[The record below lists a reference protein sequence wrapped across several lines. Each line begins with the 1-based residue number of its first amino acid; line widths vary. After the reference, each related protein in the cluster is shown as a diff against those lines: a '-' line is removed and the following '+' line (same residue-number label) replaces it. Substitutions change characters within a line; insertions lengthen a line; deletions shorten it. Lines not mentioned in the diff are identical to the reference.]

1 MLSIPPN
8 GSGAASMA
16 PIDGTASS
24 GLCILPNLEMN
35 RINFP
40 HEKETDGTLI
50 LGKTVR
56 TIVRVGR
63 LPGLPP
69 TASKRLIMSLH
80 DGSGEITANRVTTG
94 KPMYND
100 SSNALMQEMRPEV
113 PPQPDLDPMGSGVER
128 AACVAEATFDFKF
141 SVTASQVHGNSTNTP
156 VWLRFTVEGSP
167 DLYVDTPHFRLVA
180 KKDKR
185 ESVATLMMSALKSI
199 KQVPCREGSS
209 PRPSSDPAPSANL
222 KPQPHANP
230 NPNPSRRAPN
240 LTPHPQKGVRRP
252 RQGGC

>member
-94 KPMYND
+94 KSMYND

-113 PPQPDLDPMGSGVER
+113 PPQPDLSSGFVHPAQPRDEPHQFPARER
-128 AACVAEATFDFKF
+128 DRRNPHPGQDGEDNRACR
-141 SVTASQVHGNSTNTP
+141 ASP
-156 VWLRFTVEGSP
+156 W
-167 DLYVDTPHFRLVA
+167 
-180 KKDKR
+180 
-185 ESVATLMMSALKSI
+185 
-199 KQVPCREGSS
+199 
-209 PRPSSDPAPSANL
+209 PAPDSF
-222 KPQPHANP
+222 
-230 NPNPSRRAPN
+230 
-240 LTPHPQKGVRRP
+240 
-252 RQGGC
+252 